1 MCGILGITS
10 ASPVAGRLLKGLKL
24 LEYRGYDS
32 AGIAVLEKEH
42 THRLRASGKIANL
55 ESLMSRDAC
64 LDTGVIGIAHT
75 RWATHGA
82 PTDINAHPHTS
93 EDVTLV
99 HNGVIENHG
108 QLRQEL
114 EMAGF
119 TFESDTD
126 TEVAVHLI
134 EHYYKENVSL
144 LEAVHKAS
152 KRLVGA
158 FSLAVMSAREPGT
171 LVGVR
176 RASPFALGRGEGEMF
191 LGSDAISLA
200 AFTQQITFL
209 EDGDLVVLTPSG
221 ATIYDASL
229 TPVVREEIQ
238 SNLTPDL
245 MSKAG
250 YPHYMLKEMSEQSDV
265 LRHILQRYTEDTTL
279 LECDVDWA
287 KIPRLTLVACG
298 TSYFAGMVAKHWL
311 ERYADLSVELDI
323 ASEFRY
329 RQPPM
334 AEGGAALFIS
344 QSGETADTLAALEYA
359 KHKGQYT
366 MALLNVESSSMARAA
381 HKVLPLYAGP
391 EIGVASTKAFMA
403 MLGTLALLTLK
414 IAKARGALDA
424 QAASTHLEDLKQVPA
439 ALEEILARRDSL
451 REMARTLSASR
462 DIIYIGRGTSYA
474 LAMEGALKLKE
485 ISYIHAEGYAA
496 GELKHGPIALL
507 DEHVPVITIAPHDE
521 LFDKTHANMQEALAR
536 GARIVLFSD
545 QEGITKAKL
554 GARAPESH
562 HMTTF
567 TLPNTTFLTAPLV
580 YALPLQILSYE
591 TGLEKGADVDQPRN
605 LAKSVTVE

>member
-10 ASPVAGRLLKGLKL
+10 SKPVASRLLKGLKL

-32 AGIAVLEKEH
+32 AGIAVLEENH

-55 ESLMSRDAC
+55 ENLMTRDSC
-64 LDTGVIGIAHT
+64 LETGIIGIAHT

-82 PTDINAHPHTS
+82 PTDINAHPHKS
-93 EDVTLV
+93 EDVSLV

-119 TFESDTD
+119 VFESDTD

-134 EHYYKENVSL
+134 EHYYTEGTTL
-144 LEAVHKAS
+144 LEAVHKAAT
-152 KRLVGA
+152 RLHGA
-158 FSLAVMSAREPGT
+158 FSLAVMSAREPGL

-200 AFTQQITFL
+200 AYTQNITFL
-209 EDGDLVVLTPSG
+209 EDGDLVVLTPQG
-221 ATIYDASL
+221 ATIYDATL
-229 TPVVREEIQ
+229 TPVTRQEIQ
-238 SNLTPDL
+238 SNLTPEI
-245 MSKAG
+245 MGKAG
-250 YPHYMLKEMSEQSDV
+250 YPHFMLKEMSEQSDV
-265 LRHILQRYTEDTTL
+265 LRHILQLYTEDASL
-279 LECDVDWA
+279 LACDVDWA
-287 KIPRLTLVACG
+287 SIPRLTLVACG
-298 TSYFAGMVAKHWL
+298 TSFFAAMVAKHWL
-311 ERYADLSVELDI
+311 ERYAHLSVELDI

-334 AEGGAALFIS
+334 PGGGAALFIS

-359 KHKGQYT
+359 KEKGQYT

-381 HKVLPLYAGP
+381 HKVLPIHAGP

-403 MLGTLALLTLK
+403 MLGVLSLLVLK
-414 IAKARGALDA
+414 IAKARGAIDESGLV
-424 QAASTHLEDLKQVPA
+424 QHMEDLKRVPA
-439 ALEEILARRDSL
+439 SLEEILGRRETL
-451 REMARTLSASR
+451 RDIAQNLSHAR
-462 DIIYIGRGTSYA
+462 DIIYIGRGTSHA

-507 DEHVPVITIAPHDE
+507 DEHVPVVTIAPHDE

-536 GARIVLFSD
+536 GASIVLLSD
-545 QEGITKAKL
+545 QEGVTKAKL

-562 HMTTF
+562 HMVSF
-567 TLPNTTFLTAPLV
+567 TMPHTTFLTAPLV
-580 YALPLQILSYE
+580 YALPLQLLAYE
-591 TGLEKGADVDQPRN
+591 AGLAKGADVDQPRN